1 MNKKYSKIRTFKEIS
16 IILIGVILLFGGL
29 GLILTAEILN
39 AIILISIVM
48 ICFGMGIF
56 IYILKSCYR
65 GER

>member
-48 ICFGMGIF
+48 MCFGIWIF